1 MNKYLPSKILPFL
14 LIVAAYSF
22 TGCSGSRKA
31 VREPIKE
38 QGAEYL
44 VGKLKEHELAF
55 KQFSAKFN
63 VSYQVDQKTT
73 NVSGTLRIAHDSI
86 IWISISPALGI
97 EAVRFMLTPDS
108 IKYMNRLNNTYLS
121 KSFSYINE
129 LMNRALDYD
138 MAQSFLLGN
147 DFSLYESN
155 TFKALIENQQYK
167 LTTTNRQRL
176 RRDVRRSDT
185 DISIPLQSIWLDPIT
200 FKISKVLLKEAERD
214 SRKFVATYEEFES
227 NDNRLVPSNLC
238 FVVETNEKKIRI
250 TINYSKIQIDQE
262 QSYSFRIPD
271 SYTEIQNIQP
281 EKE

>member
-1 MNKYLPSKILPFL
+1 MNKYLYRIVL
-14 LIVAAYSF
+14 LLLVISSVIGFS
-22 TGCSGSRKA
+22 GCTSSRKA

-44 VGKLKEHELAF
+44 VSKLKEHELTF
-55 KQFSAKFN
+55 DQFSAKFN

-73 NVSGTLRIAHDSI
+73 SVSGTLRIAHDSI

-121 KSFSYINE
+121 QSFSYINQ

-138 MAQSFLLGN
+138 MAQSFLIGN

-155 TFKALIENQQYK
+155 SFKALIENQQYK
-167 LTTTNRQRL
+167 LSTTNRQKL
-176 RRDVRRSDT
+176 RRDVRRSET
-185 DISIPLQSIWLDPIT
+185 DISIPLQSIWLDPET

-214 SRKFVATYEEFES
+214 SRRFLATYEDFE
-227 NDNRLVPSNLC
+227 NIDGRLIPSNLN

-250 TINYSKIQIDQE
+250 TINYSKIQINTE
-262 QSYSFRIPD
+262 QTYSFRIPA
-271 SYTEIQNIQP
+271 SYTEIQDIQP
-281 EKE
+281 DKK